1 MTSEDRRT
9 ARYLCRKEKREAR
22 KREVLEKHSF
32 YHVYSRNALIKAA
45 EDATRNVWYK
55 ASVKRYMQRRIEN
68 ISILSNNLI
77 RRKDIRRRFICFSL
91 FERGKYRK
99 IMSVHFAEWV
109 PQKSLN
115 QNALLPVL
123 SRTLIYDNGASQ
135 KGKGTLFSLNGLT
148 VHLRRHYRLHGNVGY
163 ILLIDFSDYFNNI
176 DHNIAK
182 RIIRDNFDDDGIV
195 WLQNYLLM
203 HMPSI
208 IKRSYIYQRNRL
220 GKVLGLAAK

>member
-77 RRKDIRRRFICFSL
+77 RRKDNMADIWMMLIL
-91 FERGKYRK
+91 FMRARN
-99 IMSVHFAEWV
+99 IWNIAW
-109 PQKSLN
+109 
-115 QNALLPVL
+115 
-123 SRTLIYDNGASQ
+123 
-135 KGKGTLFSLNGLT
+135 NGL
-148 VHLRRHYRLHGNVGY
+148 
-163 ILLIDFSDYFNNI
+163 
-176 DHNIAK
+176 
-182 RIIRDNFDDDGIV
+182 
-195 WLQNYLLM
+195 
-203 HMPSI
+203 
-208 IKRSYIYQRNRL
+208 
-220 GKVLGLAAK
+220 GKSAVN